1 MSLGPIEMFVVGF
14 PDNGFNGEIAPALAD
29 LVESGTIRVVD
40 LLFIAKDADGTVAS
54 FEINELDDDIA
65 GAYDTLVEEVA
76 GLIGDEDVEDFAE
89 QLEPGSSIALLVVE
103 HVWAKPFADA
113 VADSGGQWLGS
124 IHIPRDVVDELTA

>member
-40 LLFIAKDADGTVAS
+40 LLFIAKDTDGAVAS
-54 FEINELDDDIA
+54 FELNELDDDIF
-65 GAYDTLVEEVA
+65 GAYDTLVDEVHN
-76 GLIGDEDVEDFAE
+76 LIGEEDVEDFADE
-89 QLEPGSSIALLVVE
+89 LEPGSSIALLVIE

-113 VADSGGQWLGS
+113 VAGSGGTLLGS
-124 IHIPRDVVDELTA
+124 IHIPREVVEELTA